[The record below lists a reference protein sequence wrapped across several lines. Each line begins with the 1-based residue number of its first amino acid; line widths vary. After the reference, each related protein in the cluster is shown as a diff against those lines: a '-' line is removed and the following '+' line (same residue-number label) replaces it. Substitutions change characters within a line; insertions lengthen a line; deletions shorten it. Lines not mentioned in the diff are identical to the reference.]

1 MAHVILIL
9 FFFILGSCVGS
20 FLNVVVWR
28 LPRVKH
34 SPESGWIGTF
44 LASVQGLSNPPSH
57 CPRCNEPI
65 RWYDNIPVIGWIKLG
80 GKCRFCHNPIS
91 ARYPIV
97 EAATG
102 LLFAFYYIMFFIAQ
116 VGPCAPTPALIPH
129 PLLGTALLIPRPL
142 IFQIDWPIYL
152 LDMALIS
159 ALLAA
164 SLIDWELFIIP
175 IEIPWLIAVVGLIVH
190 ASIDRPSLAGA
201 LNTSAVPG
209 ALAAGGGVGLIISM
223 ILLRLGLLP
232 QTFPDDEPM
241 QDVSPDALL
250 SAKRQATGERDQ
262 PAEESEQEH
271 PIEYTRMQIY
281 AEIAKEIL
289 FLLPPLLLA
298 LGWWLATTHSPG
310 LSRWWQAVMMTN
322 WISGLLGAVLGAL
335 IGGLVVWLTRIFGTL
350 AFGRLAMGLGDVHLM
365 FGVGAV
371 IGAAGATIAFFLAPF
386 FGIATAIY
394 LWLSGNRRELPY
406 GPYLSMASG
415 FVLLFGCPI
424 IAWMSPGMD
433 GLRIVMGNWLGRG

>member
-1 MAHVILIL
+1 
-9 FFFILGSCVGS
+9 
-20 FLNVVVWR
+20 
-28 LPRVKH
+28 
-34 SPESGWIGTF
+34 
-44 LASVQGLSNPPSH
+44 
-57 CPRCNEPI
+57 
-65 RWYDNIPVIGWIKLG
+65 
-80 GKCRFCHNPIS
+80 
-91 ARYPIV
+91 
-97 EAATG
+97 
-102 LLFAFYYIMFFIAQ
+102 
-116 VGPCAPTPALIPH
+116 
-129 PLLGTALLIPRPL
+129 
-142 IFQIDWPIYL
+142 
-152 LDMALIS
+152 
-159 ALLAA
+159 
-164 SLIDWELFIIP
+164 
-175 IEIPWLIAVVGLIVH
+175 
-190 ASIDRPSLAGA
+190 
-201 LNTSAVPG
+201 
-209 ALAAGGGVGLIISM
+209 
-223 ILLRLGLLP
+223 
-232 QTFPDDEPM
+232 M
-241 QDVSPDALL
+241 QDVNPDALL

-281 AEIAKEIL
+281 AEIAKEML

-322 WISGLLGAVLGAL
+322 WISGLLGAVLGEL
-335 IGGLVVWLTRIFGTL
+335 MGGLVDFLTRIFGSM